1 MAMKAVS
8 QHIHGQLWRDSGP
21 NGRSVLLLQDGQ
33 PAAKTAVSLF
43 LRYALVIMGPEDHVF
58 PNTLLDDWGHE
69 VRGLEI
75 YRFIREYGD
84 QFPRAEV
91 FGFDL
96 DGSETQLF
104 VRSLEMVGRW
114 PCYVYATTETPLS
127 EGVRL
132 NAILLPTE
140 GITQPQRLPEAP
152 DSVAP
157 PLCHA
162 RLKWWQVPAEATN
175 FDFSLLE

>member
-1 MAMKAVS
+1 MKAVS
-8 QHIHGQLWRDSGP
+8 QHVHGQLWQESGP
-21 NGRSVLLLQDGQ
+21 HGRAVLLLQDSQ
-33 PAAKTAVSLF
+33 PVAKTAVSLY
-43 LRYALVIMGPEDHVF
+43 LRYALVILGPEDHVF
-58 PNTLLDDWGHE
+58 PATLLDDWGHE

-75 YRFIREYGD
+75 YRFVREFGD

-114 PCYVYATTETPLS
+114 PCYAYPTSDTPLS

-132 NAILLPTE
+132 NAILLPTA
-140 GITQPQRLPEAP
+140 GLTQPQQLPEAP
-152 DSVAP
+152 EPIEAP
-157 PLCHA
+157 LRRA
-162 RLKWWQVPAEATN
+162 RLKWWQVPAGATD
-175 FDFSLLE
+175 FDFSRLSE